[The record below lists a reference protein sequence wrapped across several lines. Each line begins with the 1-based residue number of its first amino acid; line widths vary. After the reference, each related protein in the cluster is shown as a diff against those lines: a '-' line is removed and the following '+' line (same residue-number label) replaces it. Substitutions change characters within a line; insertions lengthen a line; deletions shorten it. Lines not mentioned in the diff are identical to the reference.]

1 MGSAEE
7 PEALF
12 LLESVSK
19 RGEDGD
25 LLREVSLSLPAE
37 RVTVLIGPSGAGK
50 TTLLRLLNRLQEPDE
65 GQILFRGRR
74 LDTYPVAELRREV
87 GFLFQTP
94 VMFPGTVRGNLQ
106 EAAEIAGIDTSR
118 FEDAA
123 RQALRRAE
131 LEGELLDRDGDE
143 LSVGQQQR
151 VNLARVLVTG
161 PDVLLLDEPT
171 SALDPPTAAR
181 LLATVERLVAEEEL
195 SVFMATHR
203 LAEARRTADRVVM
216 LADGAVVESG
226 PTPRVLD
233 DPEREETA
241 RFVDSAR

>member
-1 MGSAEE
+1 VG
-7 PEALF
+7 
-12 LLESVSK
+12 
-19 RGEDGD
+19 
-25 LLREVSLSLPAE
+25 
-37 RVTVLIGPSGAGK
+37 
-50 TTLLRLLNRLQEPDE
+50 
-65 GQILFRGRR
+65 
-74 LDTYPVAELRREV
+74 ELRREV

-94 VMFPGTVRGNLQ
+94 VMFPGTVRGNLR
-106 EAAEIAGIDTSR
+106 EAAEIAGIDPSR

-131 LEGELLDRDGDE
+131 LDGELLDRDGDE

-161 PDVLLLDEPT
+161 PEVLLLDEPT

-181 LLATVERLVAEEEL
+181 LLATVERLVAEEGL
-195 SVFMATHR
+195 SVVMATHR
-203 LAEARRTADRVVM
+203 LAEARRASDRAVM
-216 LADGAVVESG
+216 LADGAVVEAG
-226 PTPRVLD
+226 PTSRVLD